1 MGWGGLQL
9 AAFGVV
15 GFLALPDDG
24 LGGRGFFGALAL
36 AAASAIGFRG
46 CAGGVAAG
54 SLFFYLHKY
63 GASAYQISVDSYC
76 FLIAWRG
83 AAFEGCGFGQGA
95 LDGVAHYGVQGL
107 VAHTN
112 RCQHD
117 APDGRDFGAAARN
130 LDGDGVA
137 GR

>member
-24 LGGRGFFGALAL
+24 LGGRGFLGALAL

-46 CAGGVAAG
+46 CDGGVAAG

-63 GASAYQISVDSYC
+63 GASAYQVSADSYC
-76 FLIAWRG
+76 FRASAVVLRLRV
-83 AAFEGCGFGQGA
+83 AASA
-95 LDGVAHYGVQGL
+95 RAHWM
-107 VAHTN
+107 A
-112 RCQHD
+112 
-117 APDGRDFGAAARN
+117 
-130 LDGDGVA
+130 
-137 GR
+137 